1 MKLGD
6 PTAQCDIQSVCS
18 DDKLDDMG
26 ILSFVRDRF
35 NSMTFTHI
43 TLAGS
48 ATGTVRKIAQ
58 SVRFRIVFFS
68 LAMFAAIRRASLK
81 PRNRQKDAARMTQWA
96 NNQPYLALKRVPN

>member
-1 MKLGD
+1 MNMSRLNVSRKMKLGD
-6 PTAQCDIQSVCS
+6 PAAQCDIQSVCS

-48 ATGTVRKIAQ
+48 ATGAVRKIAQ
-58 SVRFRIVFFS
+58 SVRFRASS
-68 LAMFAAIRRASLK
+68 LLAQQYSPQSA
-81 PRNRQKDAARMTQWA
+81 AAR
-96 NNQPYLALKRVPN
+96 